1 MPFAPP
7 IYKMVAEPSIEKLT
21 CAITKIPWLPNAI
34 FTRLP
39 YIRRQPCRQ
48 QYERNVYARNSLAVP
63 NCVSAESLYD
73 MVGMDIFATEARV
86 GNMANEIVL
95 DSIKKDL
102 PKVDVP
108 GVPPLLVIN
117 VQLPS
122 APPALMS
129 SAEDG
134 PGYQVR

>member
-1 MPFAPP
+1 
-7 IYKMVAEPSIEKLT
+7 
-21 CAITKIPWLPNAI
+21 
-34 FTRLP
+34 
-39 YIRRQPCRQ
+39 
-48 QYERNVYARNSLAVP
+48 
-63 NCVSAESLYD
+63 

-86 GNMANEIVL
+86 GNMASEIVL
-95 DSIKKDL
+95 DSIAKDL
-102 PKVDVP
+102 PMVDVP

-134 PGYQVR
+134 PGYQVRVFAFFWYS